1 VLVGIGVILATTGL
15 QAESPALIIG
25 LGLPGLALAGWAFL
39 RLAPPGTLRA
49 ARGYPTAVLL
59 RGVLTFAFFCV
70 DAYVALL
77 LVEVRGWSA
86 AQAGIALTAATLSW
100 TAGSWV
106 QARLTS
112 RFSHERFV
120 MVGFPIVAAGLAG
133 IGLILVPAV
142 PAWLSVPIFAVA
154 GFGMGITYSQFALIV
169 LRDVPHDA
177 QGEVTAGLTLS
188 DSLGTALGLTASG
201 AFVAA
206 GIRAGAGPVPGLAAA
221 IAVGATVAVFGW
233 LLAPRLASRRAAE
246 AIGVGCAA
254 MPATH
259 E

>member
-1 VLVGIGVILATTGL
+1 MVT
-15 QAESPALIIG
+15 LIVCG
-25 LGLPGLALAGWAFL
+25 SLALAGWSFV

-70 DAYVALL
+70 DTYVALL
-77 LVEVRGWSA
+77 LVEVRGWTA
-86 AQAGIALTAATLSW
+86 AQAGIALTAATLAW
-100 TAGSWV
+100 TGGSWV
-106 QARLTS
+106 QARLSS
-112 RFSHERFV
+112 RFAHERFV

-133 IGLILVPAV
+133 IGLLLVPGV
-142 PAWLSVPIFAVA
+142 PAWLSIPIFAVA

-188 DSLGTALGLTASG
+188 DSLGTALGLTVSG

-206 GIRAGAGPVPGLAAA
+206 AYRAGAGPVPGLAAA
-221 IAVGATVAVFGW
+221 IAVGTAVAVFGW
-233 LLAPRLASRRAAE
+233 LLAPRLASRRVGSAMRVGRVALPE
-246 AIGVGCAA
+246 AQ
-254 MPATH
+254 